1 MRYSVSIQPD
11 AEVELDEI
19 YAYVAHHLRNPL
31 DAARLVGRLENAILS
46 LGEMPYRAPLSHD
59 PRFAIQGVRTMSVG
73 KHMIYYIV
81 DDVIREVSVV
91 HVAHQ
96 LRSSENL

>member
-1 MRYSVSIQPD
+1 MSYSVTIQPD
-11 AEVELDEI
+11 ASIELDEI
-19 YAYVAHHLRNPL
+19 YAYVAQHLRNPL
-31 DAARLVGRLENAILS
+31 DASRLLGRLEDAILS
-46 LGEMPYRAPLSHD
+46 LAEIPYRAPLSHD

-73 KHMIYYIV
+73 KHIIHYIV